1 MSDGHSP
8 GNGVSQAQVMAR
20 IDKMA
25 DWAQTIEQ
33 RLNGIPDAATL
44 WAEADALTT
53 QYTAVPAEIRELER
67 DKAQKLQALIDLR
80 DKLEI
85 REAQLS
91 LEADGTN
98 AAARKAALTV
108 ALATD
113 ETAKTLKSQVGDLDF
128 EVKLIDVEIQEKE
141 RVWSDYHRKVVILAS
156 KAGVS
161 YR

>member
-1 MSDGHSP
+1 MSDGHP
-8 GNGVSQAQVMAR
+8 GNGTSIADVMKR
-20 IDKMA
+20 IDDMGK
-25 DWAQTIEQ
+25 WAVQINNQ
-33 RLNGIPDAATL
+33 LNGVDVSTL
-44 WAEADALTT
+44 WAQADALTT